1 MKSTITIFD
10 LIKKVEL
17 YDEEAIDIITKAYN
31 VANEA
36 HLGQVRQSGEPY
48 ISHPLSVAYILAS
61 MNADSDTICAGL
73 LHDTIEDTKIT
84 KEDIK
89 KEFNEDV
96 ANLVDGVTKISKL
109 NFSSATDMDLAN
121 TRKIITSITEDVRII
136 IIKIADRLHNMRTL
150 EFKSEFKQ
158 KKISLETLELFVP
171 LAYYIGAYNIKR
183 EMEDIALKYLK
194 PELYK
199 EIEEKRNSIVD
210 KCQDSLEDM
219 LEKISFMLEEKKIH
233 NSMRIR
239 IKNIYGIYKK
249 MQDNYKIS
257 DIHDLL
263 SIKVMVNSIEECYQ
277 VLGLVHSKYS
287 PINEKFKD
295 YIFNSKTNMYRSLHT
310 TVFGENDKIVQIQIK
325 TFEMDNIAENGLT
338 AYWKING
345 EEKARDLMQEDL
357 KKKYQFYKSLKE
369 INKKFNDNEDFIKQV
384 QSELFSNKIYVY
396 TSKGEIKELPKGS
409 TIIDFAYK
417 IHSEVGNTLEKAKV
431 NGIYVDLDYVL
442 KNKDRVQIITNPL
455 SNGPKKDWVDKAI
468 TTYAKRKIKEF
479 NKIKD
484 NN

>member
-199 EIEEKRNSIVD
+199 EIEEKRSSIVD

-338 AYWKING
+338 AYWKIN
-345 EEKARDLMQEDL
+345 D
-357 KKKYQFYKSLKE
+357 
-369 INKKFNDNEDFIKQV
+369 
-384 QSELFSNKIYVY
+384 
-396 TSKGEIKELPKGS
+396 
-409 TIIDFAYK
+409 
-417 IHSEVGNTLEKAKV
+417 
-431 NGIYVDLDYVL
+431 
-442 KNKDRVQIITNPL
+442 
-455 SNGPKKDWVDKAI
+455 
-468 TTYAKRKIKEF
+468 
-479 NKIKD
+479 
-484 NN
+484 

>member
-17 YDEEAIDIITKAYN
+17 YDTKAVDIITKAYEL
-31 VANEA
+31 AEKA
-36 HLGQVRQSGEPY
+36 HEGQIRQSGEPY

-73 LHDTIEDTKIT
+73 LHDTIEDTKVT

-89 KEFNEDV
+89 KKFNEDV
-96 ANLVDGVTKISKL
+96 ANLVDGVTKISKM
-109 NFSSATDMDLAN
+109 NFSSAKDRNLAN

-150 EFKSEFKQ
+150 EYKNEFKQ
-158 KKISLETLELFVP
+158 KEISLETLELFVP
-171 LAYYIGAYNIKR
+171 LAYYIGAYNVKR

-194 PELYK
+194 P
-199 EIEEKRNSIVD
+199 D
-210 KCQDSLEDM
+210 
-219 LEKISFMLEEKKIH
+219 
-233 NSMRIR
+233 
-239 IKNIYGIYKK
+239 
-249 MQDNYKIS
+249 
-257 DIHDLL
+257 HDLL
-263 SIKVMVNSIEECYQ
+263 SIKVMVNTIEECYQ
-277 VLGLVHSKYS
+277 VLGIVHSKYS

-295 YIFNSKTNMYRSLHT
+295 YISNSKTNMYRSIHT

-345 EEKARDLMQEDL
+345 EENARDLMQEDL
-357 KKKYQFYKSLKE
+357 KKKYQFYKSLSE
-369 INKKFNDNEDFIKQV
+369 INKKFEDNQDFIKQV

-417 IHSEVGNTLEKAKV
+417 IHSDVGNTMVKAKV
-431 NGIYVDLDYVL
+431 NGIYVDFDYVL
-442 KNKDRVQIITNPL
+442 KNKDRVQIITDPL
-455 SNGPKKDWVDKAI
+455 STGPKKDWLDKAI

-479 NKIKD
+479 NKLKET
-484 NN
+484 N